1 MKNIR
6 SNFQTDGL
14 NRIEELFTKMS
25 ENSGHNLDQYISGNS
40 LVISDDITAELM
52 HDIKI
57 FIKEVQELI
66 KETEEIQMLIPRLKR
81 ENDNN
86 TNNDN
91 FLEWLEGYL
100 YDSVR
105 PYQDAKC
112 LRAADLDKF
121 KRVTTYVFNNMILS
135 NIGNEDIDTE
145 IAEEKEVLSFRKI
158 LMTFINR
165 VICYNDNKLYIF
177 KNMDR
182 RFGLSEEKCEFWWDI
197 INDNR
202 DRLWKIMFMK
212 KMNVMED
219 RLNQLMEYVQE
230 G

>member
-14 NRIEELFTKMS
+14 NRIEELFAIMS
-25 ENSGHNLDQYISGNS
+25 ESSGHNLDQYISGNS
-40 LVISDDITAELM
+40 LVISDDITAKLM

-100 YDSVR
+100 YDSVK

-177 KNMDR
+177 KNMYR

-197 INDNR
+197 VNDNR

-212 KMNVMED
+212 NLKIML
-219 RLNQLMEYVQE
+219 R
-230 G
+230 